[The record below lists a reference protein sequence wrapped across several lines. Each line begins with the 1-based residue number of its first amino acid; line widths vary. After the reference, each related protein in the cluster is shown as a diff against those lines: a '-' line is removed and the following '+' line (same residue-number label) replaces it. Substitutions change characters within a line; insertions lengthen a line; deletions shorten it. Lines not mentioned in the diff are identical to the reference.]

1 VGDPD
6 DAAAHA
12 GGLVVTAVPLQAA
25 APGGRRVI
33 DGVVVALLALSVVL
47 ILIVLAVIT
56 GNVVLHGASSVTW
69 EFLTQAPREGLT
81 AGGIMPAIVGTAAL
95 VILMSMAAV
104 PLGVATAVYLHEY
117 TPAEGLALAW
127 RRFRVSKGRP
137 GRGRLFARAAS
148 ALLATIT
155 RSAVANLAGV
165 PSIVFGLFGLGFFIQ
180 FVGGGIDRATQP
192 EGEVLWGQGSLLW
205 AACTLAL
212 LTLPTVIV
220 ATEEALRTVPQELR
234 EASLALGA
242 TQWETIRRVV
252 LPSSI
257 SGILTGAILG
267 ISRGAGEVAPIL
279 FTGAAYYLPYLPGD
293 VTDQFMHLGYHVMI
307 LSTQSPDVEATKPL
321 LYGTVFVLLALTF
334 LLNLTGV
341 ILRSRTRAR
350 LQR

>member
-1 VGDPD
+1 MATVPIDVPFETK
-6 DAAAHA
+6 
-12 GGLVVTAVPLQAA
+12 GGHRRAIDRVAIAILGLSVLLILAILVVII
-25 APGGRRVI
+25 GNIVI
-33 DGVVVALLALSVVL
+33 HGVS
-47 ILIVLAVIT
+47 T
-56 GNVVLHGASSVTW
+56 VTW
-69 EFLTQAPREGLT
+69 EFISQPPRNGLT
-81 AGGIMPAIVGTAAL
+81 EGGIFPAIVGTAAL
-95 VILMSMAAV
+95 VILMSIVAV

-117 TPAEGLALAW
+117 TPAEGLSLAW
-127 RRFRVSKGRP
+127 QRYKVSKGLP
-137 GRGRLFARAAS
+137 GRRRLLARALS

-180 FVGGGIDRATQP
+180 FVGRGIDRATQP
-192 EGEVLWGQGSLLW
+192 AGEVVWGQGSLLW

-242 TQWETIRRVV
+242 TRWETIRRIV
-252 LPSSI
+252 LPSSM

-279 FTGAAYYLPYLPGD
+279 FTGAAYYLPFLPGQLS
-293 VTDQFMHLGYHVMI
+293 DQFMHLGYHVLI

-334 LLNLTGV
+334 LLNLAGV
-341 ILRSRTRAR
+341 IIRMRTRSRLRA
-350 LQR
+350 

>member
-1 VGDPD
+1 MRRIGDK
-6 DAAAHA
+6 
-12 GGLVVTAVPLQAA
+12 
-25 APGGRRVI
+25 
-33 DGVVVALLALSVVL
+33 VAITFLGLSVVL
-47 ILIVLAVIT
+47 ILAILVVIVGNIAV
-56 GNVVLHGASSVTW
+56 HGARTVTW
-69 EFLTQAPREGLT
+69 EFLSQPPREGLT
-81 AGGIMPAIVGTAAL
+81 AGGILPAIVGTAAL
-95 VILMSMAAV
+95 VILMSCAAV

-127 RRFRVSKGRP
+127 RRFKVSKGQA
-137 GRGRLFARAAS
+137 GRAKLFGRSVS

-180 FVGGGIDRATQP
+180 FVGRGIDRATQP
-192 EGEVLWGQGSLLW
+192 PGEVLWGQGSLLW

-220 ATEEALRTVPQELR
+220 ATEEALRTVPQDLR

-252 LPSSI
+252 LPSSL

-279 FTGAAYYLPYLPGD
+279 FTGAAYYLPFLPGD
-293 VTDQFMHLGYHVMI
+293 LTDQFMHLGNHVLI

-334 LLNLTGV
+334 LLNLAGV
-341 ILRSRTRAR
+341 VIRSRTRSR
-350 LQR
+350 LVR

>member
-1 VGDPD
+1 MTTLPMP
-6 DAAAHA
+6 H
-12 GGLVVTAVPLQAA
+12 GLPRS
-25 APGGRRVI
+25 RRTTDRI
-33 DGVVVALLALSVVL
+33 LIGLLGMSVVL
-47 ILIVLAVIT
+47 IVAILAVIV
-56 GNVVLHGASSVTW
+56 GNIAANGMRQVTW
-69 EFLTQAPREGLT
+69 EFLSQPPRDGLM
-81 AGGIMPAIVGTAAL
+81 AGGILPAIVGTAVL
-95 VILMSMAAV
+95 VLVMSIAAV

-117 TPAEGLALAW
+117 TPAEGLKLAW

-137 GRGRLFARAAS
+137 DRAKLFLRALS
-148 ALLATIT
+148 ALLATVT

-180 FVGGGIDRATQP
+180 FIGRAMDRATQAP
-192 EGEVLWGQGSLLW
+192 GEVVWGQGSLLW
-205 AACTLAL
+205 AALTLAL

-220 ATEEALRTVPQELR
+220 ATEEALRTVPHELR

-252 LPSSI
+252 LPGAVP
-257 SGILTGAILG
+257 GILTGAILG

-279 FTGAAYYLPYLPGD
+279 FTGAAYYLPYLPERLS
-293 VTDQFMHLGYHVMI
+293 DQFMHLGYHVMI

-341 ILRSRTRAR
+341 VIRMRTRSRLRA
-350 LQR
+350 

>member
-1 VGDPD
+1 MKDRIAVTVL
-6 DAAAHA
+6 
-12 GGLVVTAVPLQAA
+12 GLS
-25 APGGRRVI
+25 
-33 DGVVVALLALSVVL
+33 VALILAILLVL
-47 ILIVLAVIT
+47 I
-56 GNVVLHGASSVTW
+56 GNIAIHGAGQVTW
-69 EFLTQAPREGLT
+69 EFITQPPRDGLT
-81 AGGIMPAIVGTAAL
+81 AGGILPAIVGTAAL
-95 VILMSMAAV
+95 VILMSIAAV
-104 PLGVATAVYLHEY
+104 PLGVATAIYLHEY
-117 TPAEGLALAW
+117 TPAEGLTLAW
-127 RRFRVSKGRP
+127 KRFRASKGRP
-137 GRGRLFARAAS
+137 GRKRLFFRALS

-165 PSIVFGLFGLGFFIQ
+165 PSIVFGLFGLGFFIN
-180 FVGGGIDRATQP
+180 FIGRNIDRATQP
-192 EGEVLWGQGSLLW
+192 PGETLWGQGSLLW

-220 ATEEALRTVPQELR
+220 ATEEALRTVPQDLR

-252 LPSSI
+252 LPGSV

-293 VTDQFMHLGYHVMI
+293 VTDQFMHLGYHVLI

-341 ILRSRTRAR
+341 VIRSRTRSR
-350 LQR
+350 LR

>member
-1 VGDPD
+1 MTSLP
-6 DAAAHA
+6 ASTLAR
-12 GGLVVTAVPLQAA
+12 P
-25 APGGRRVI
+25 GRRVGDRFGI
-33 DGVVVALLALSVVL
+33 ALLGLSVIL
-47 ILIVLAVIT
+47 ILAILVVIV
-56 GNVVLHGASSVTW
+56 GNVVYHGAGAVTW
-69 EFLTQAPREGLT
+69 EFVTQPPRDGLT

-95 VILMSMAAV
+95 VVLMSIAAV

-117 TPAEGLALAW
+117 TPAEGLSLAW
-127 RRFRVSKGRP
+127 RRFRISKGRP
-137 GRGRLFARAAS
+137 GRIRLFFRAAS

-180 FVGGGIDRATQP
+180 FIGRGIDRATQP
-192 EGEVLWGQGSLLW
+192 PGEVLWGQGSLLW

-220 ATEEALRTVPQELR
+220 ATEEALRTVPHDLR

-242 TQWETIRRVV
+242 TRWETIRRVV

-279 FTGAAYYLPYLPGD
+279 FTGAAYYLPFLPGD
-293 VTDQFMHLGYHVMI
+293 VTDQFMHLGYHVLI

-321 LYGTVFVLLALTF
+321 LYGTVFVLLVLTF
-334 LLNLTGV
+334 LLNLAGV
-341 ILRSRTRAR
+341 IIRSRTRAR

>member
-1 VGDPD
+1 MTSMPVDSGGSAARSRRVGDTIS
-6 DAAAHA
+6 
-12 GGLVVTAVPLQAA
+12 VV
-25 APGGRRVI
+25 
-33 DGVVVALLALSVVL
+33 LLGASVVL
-47 ILIVLAVIT
+47 IIAILAVIV
-56 GNVVLHGASSVTW
+56 GNIVIHGARQVTW
-69 EFLTQAPREGLT
+69 EFVTQPPRDGLT
-81 AGGIMPAIVGTAAL
+81 AGGILPAIVGTAAL
-95 VILMSMAAV
+95 VILMSAAAV

-117 TPAEGLALAW
+117 TPAEGVALAW

-137 GRGRLFARAAS
+137 ERPRLFFRAVS
-148 ALLATIT
+148 AALATVT

-180 FVGGGIDRATQP
+180 FIGRAIDRATQP
-192 EGEVLWGQGSLLW
+192 PGEVLWGQGSLLW

-220 ATEEALRTVPQELR
+220 ATEEALRTVPADLR

-252 LPSSI
+252 LPGSV

-279 FTGAAYYLPYLPGD
+279 FTGAAYYLPFLPGD
-293 VTDQFMHLGYHVMI
+293 VTDQFMHLGYHVLI

-341 ILRSRTRAR
+341 VIRARTRSRLRG
-350 LQR
+350 

>member
-1 VGDPD
+1 MPAPSARTRRNTDRVLI
-6 DAAAHA
+6 
-12 GGLVVTAVPLQAA
+12 GLL
-25 APGGRRVI
+25 GM
-33 DGVVVALLALSVVL
+33 SVVL
-47 ILIVLAVIT
+47 IVAILAVIV
-56 GNVVLHGASSVTW
+56 GNIAANGMRQVTW
-69 EFLTQAPREGLT
+69 EFLSKPPRDGLT
-81 AGGIMPAIVGTAAL
+81 AGGILPAIVGTAAL
-95 VILMSMAAV
+95 VLLMSVAAV

-117 TPAEGLALAW
+117 TPAEGLKLAW
-127 RRFRVSKGRP
+127 RRFLVSKGRP
-137 GRGRLFARAAS
+137 GRGKLFLRALS

-180 FVGGGIDRATQP
+180 FIGRGIDKATQP
-192 EGEVLWGQGSLLW
+192 PGEVVWGQGSLLW

-220 ATEEALRTVPQELR
+220 ATEEALRTVPHELR

-242 TQWETIRRVV
+242 TQWETIRRIV
-252 LPSSI
+252 LPGAVP
-257 SGILTGAILG
+257 GILTGAILG

-279 FTGAAYYLPYLPGD
+279 FTGAAYYLPFLPERLS
-293 VTDQFMHLGYHVMI
+293 DQFMHLGYHVMI

-341 ILRSRTRAR
+341 VIRTRTRSRLRT
-350 LQR
+350 

>member
-1 VGDPD
+1 MRKVKD
-6 DAAAHA
+6 
-12 GGLVVTAVPLQAA
+12 
-25 APGGRRVI
+25 RVFI
-33 DGVVVALLALSVVL
+33 ALLATSVLLILAILVVL
-47 ILIVLAVIT
+47 IANIAY
-56 GNVVLHGASSVTW
+56 HGARQVTW
-69 EFLTQAPREGLT
+69 EFVTQPPRDGLM
-81 AGGIMPAIVGTAAL
+81 AGGIFPAIVGTAAL
-95 VILMSMAAV
+95 VILMSVVAV
-104 PLGVATAVYLHEY
+104 PLGVATAIYLHEY
-117 TPAEGLALAW
+117 TPAEGLTLAW
-127 RRFRVSKGRP
+127 RRFKASKGHP

-180 FVGGGIDRATQP
+180 FIGRNIDRVTQP
-192 EGEVLWGQGSLLW
+192 PGEVLWGQGSLLW

-220 ATEEALRTVPQELR
+220 ATEEALRTVPHDLR

-252 LPSSI
+252 LPGSL

-279 FTGAAYYLPYLPGD
+279 FTGAAYYLPYLPTD
-293 VTDQFMHLGYHVMI
+293 VTDQFMHLGYHVLI

-334 LLNLTGV
+334 LLNIAGV
-341 ILRSRTRAR
+341 LIRTRTRSRA
-350 LQR
+350 QR

>member
-1 VGDPD
+1 MKRAGDRI
-6 DAAAHA
+6 AVTVL
-12 GGLVVTAVPLQAA
+12 GFSVLLILGILVVII
-25 APGGRRVI
+25 GN
-33 DGVVVALLALSVVL
+33 
-47 ILIVLAVIT
+47 IVF
-56 GNVVLHGASSVTW
+56 HGIRQVTW
-69 EFLTQAPREGLT
+69 EFVTQPPRDGLT

-95 VILMSMAAV
+95 VILMSVVAV

-117 TPAEGLALAW
+117 TPAEGLNLAW
-127 RRFRVSKGRP
+127 RRFRASKGRP
-137 GRGRLFARAAS
+137 GRKRLFFRAMS
-148 ALLATIT
+148 ALLATVT

-180 FVGGGIDRATQP
+180 FIGRGIDQATQP
-192 EGEVLWGQGSLLW
+192 PGEVLWGQGSLLW

-220 ATEEALRTVPQELR
+220 ATEEALRTVPQDLR

-257 SGILTGAILG
+257 SGIITGAILG

-279 FTGAAYYLPYLPGD
+279 FTGAAYSLPYLPSAL
-293 VTDQFMHLGYHVMI
+293 TDQFMHLGYHVLI

-341 ILRSRTRAR
+341 VIRTRTRSR

>member
-1 VGDPD
+1 MTVIP
-6 DAAAHA
+6 
-12 GGLVVTAVPLQAA
+12 
-25 APGGRRVI
+25 APMAMPRRRVADKLLI
-33 DGVVVALLALSVVL
+33 ALLALSVVL
-47 ILIVLAVIT
+47 ILGILAVIA
-56 GNVVLHGASSVTW
+56 GNIALHGAGAITW
-69 EFLTQAPREGLT
+69 EFLTQPPRDGLT

-95 VILMSMAAV
+95 VILMSIVAV
-104 PLGVATAVYLHEY
+104 PLGVGTAIYLHEY
-117 TPAEGLALAW
+117 TPAEGLRLAW
-127 RRFRVSKGRP
+127 SRFRKSKGQ
-137 GRGRLFARAAS
+137 RGRRKLFLRAMS

-180 FVGGGIDRATQP
+180 FIGRGIDRATLP

-220 ATEEALRTVPQELR
+220 ATEEALRTVPHDLR

-242 TQWETIRRVV
+242 TRWETIRRVV
-252 LPSSI
+252 MPSSL

-293 VTDQFMHLGYHVMI
+293 VTDQFMHLGYHVLI

-334 LLNLTGV
+334 LLNVAGV
-341 ILRSRTRAR
+341 IIRSRTRSR
-350 LQR
+350 IHR

>member
-1 VGDPD
+1 MK
-6 DAAAHA
+6 AALLGTSIVIILAI
-12 GGLVVTAVPLQAA
+12 LVV
-25 APGGRRVI
+25 
-33 DGVVVALLALSVVL
+33 
-47 ILIVLAVIT
+47 IL
-56 GNVVLHGASSVTW
+56 GNVALHGAKAVTW
-69 EFLTQAPREGLT
+69 EFLTQPPRDGLT

-95 VILMSMAAV
+95 VILMSIIAV
-104 PLGVATAVYLHEY
+104 PLGVATAIYLHEY
-117 TPAEGLALAW
+117 TPAEGFSLAW
-127 RRFRVSKGRP
+127 KRYRAQ
-137 GRGRLFARAAS
+137 RGRRLFFRAMS
-148 ALLATIT
+148 ALLATVT

-180 FVGGGIDRATQP
+180 FIGRALDRATQP
-192 EGEVLWGQGSLLW
+192 QGEVLWGQGSLLW

-220 ATEEALRTVPQELR
+220 ATEEALRTVPQDLR

-252 LPSSI
+252 LPSSL

-279 FTGAAYYLPYLPGD
+279 FTGAAYYLPFLPGD
-293 VTDQFMHLGYHVMI
+293 VTDQFMHLGYHVLI

-341 ILRSRTRAR
+341 AIRMRTRSRIVR
-350 LQR
+350 

>member
-1 VGDPD
+1 MTAMPAPAVMTAPNRRIGDKI
-6 DAAAHA
+6 A
-12 GGLVVTAVPLQAA
+12 
-25 APGGRRVI
+25 I
-33 DGVVVALLALSVVL
+33 ALLGLSVVL
-47 ILIVLAVIT
+47 IIAILVVIL
-56 GNVVLHGASSVTW
+56 GNVAIHGARAVTW
-69 EFLTQAPREGLT
+69 EFITQPPRDGLM

-95 VILMSMAAV
+95 VILMSIAAV
-104 PLGVATAVYLHEY
+104 PLGVATAIYLHEY
-117 TPAEGLALAW
+117 TPAEGLSLAW
-127 RRFRVSKGRP
+127 KRFRVSKGRP
-137 GRGRLFARAAS
+137 GRRRLFFRAMS

-180 FVGGGIDRATQP
+180 FIGRSIDRATQP
-192 EGEVLWGQGSLLW
+192 PGEVLWGQGSLLW

-220 ATEEALRTVPQELR
+220 ATEEALRTVPHDLR

-252 LPSSI
+252 LPGSL
-257 SGILTGAILG
+257 SGIMTGAILG

-279 FTGAAYYLPYLPGD
+279 FTGAAYYLPFLPGD
-293 VTDQFMHLGYHVMI
+293 VSDQFMHLGYHVLI

-334 LLNLTGV
+334 LLNLAGV
-341 ILRSRTRAR
+341 IIRSRTRSR
-350 LQR
+350 SNR